1 MPGRGG
7 DFSPLQTTTLYEL
20 LKEINTPDRTVIS
33 IEDLLEYEETASAAS
48 AGMHSLR
55 DDGFAKAREGV
66 TSVAEVLRV
75 LGS

>member
-1 MPGRGG
+1 MHCNGTGYRGRIGL
-7 DFSPLQTTTLYEL
+7 FEVMALNE
-20 LKEINTPDRTVIS
+20 EIRSLILHKGTSGEI
-33 IEDLLEYEETASAAS
+33 AAAAAS

>member
-1 MPGRGG
+1 MA
-7 DFSPLQTTTLYEL
+7 LNE
-20 LKEINTPDRTVIS
+20 EIRSLILHKGTSGEI
-33 IEDLLEYEETASAAS
+33 AAAAAS

>member
-1 MPGRGG
+1 MPGRGLT
-7 DFSPLQTTTLYEL
+7 FRA
-20 LKEINTPDRTVIS
+20 EIRSLILHKGS
-33 IEDLLEYEETASAAS
+33 SGEIATAAAS

-55 DDGFAKAREGV
+55 DDGFAKEREGI